1 MYIFL
6 INNLYMVQNLRPK
19 AWVWPH
25 TPFRFTQIGGNQVLA
40 ASITKIFIS
49 YFFQQTHSHTRTPNF
64 IICMFFWLVAHN
76 MFHYW
81 SGTDF
86 SVCCAQVRQQQVQQL
101 VQGHHRHGFP
111 HQGGPDWRP
120 PLHIA
125 GLLPACLQCVRF
137 IFRRSILLIG
147 RFSFIMSS

>member
-1 MYIFL
+1 MGMTTYSIQIYTNWWKPRFGCKYHQIF
-6 INNLYMVQNLRPK
+6 V
-19 AWVWPH
+19 
-25 TPFRFTQIGGNQVLA
+25 
-40 ASITKIFIS
+40 SS
-49 YFFQQTHSHTRTPNF
+49 FFQQTHSHTRTPNF

-111 HQGGPDWRP
+111 HQGGPDRRP
-120 PLHIA
+120 RLHIA
-125 GLLPACLQCVRF
+125 GLLPGRLQCCFRAWFWVFGSVSGVLSCHLNYIF
-137 IFRRSILLIG
+137 IISCCI
-147 RFSFIMSS
+147 FSQSSVYVS